1 MLFNTYFARV
11 LSNTMT
17 PEATDVITATTDD
30 ASSLTSF
37 TAASGGEMTSRMLL
51 QSLTSLAME
60 ATTTTAAA
68 AAAEEA
74 AAADDEAAYLL
85 LVRQQVNWY
94 TVIAILSALVLVGMC
109 FTICRLVMKA
119 NAHEKAG
126 EGWTRDSLL
135 YSRKDSIIPI
145 SLHFDQTEDNYY

>member
-37 TAASGGEMTSRMLL
+37 TAASRGEMTSRMLL

>member
-60 ATTTTAAA
+60 ATTTAAA